1 MSLQRHE
8 IDALVDLVKSW
19 PGMDVIECT
28 SEPPAPPDS
37 FCIATST
44 EWPEALKEK
53 VFERWPELRNNL
65 CDIVV
70 RNE

>member
-8 IDALVDLVKSW
+8 IDALVKLVKAW
-19 PGMDVIECT
+19 PGMTVIECT

-37 FCIATST
+37 FCVATSS

-53 VFERWPELRNNL
+53 VFERWPELQNTLSFITVGNQ
-65 CDIVV
+65 
-70 RNE
+70 